1 MPTWQPIPEAADL
14 PPNASTTI
22 TVNGTDI
29 ALCRDDQR
37 YYALSNRCP
46 HRQGQIGDGRV
57 ENGRAICPL
66 HGWDFDLTTG
76 VSPYDPNDRLDT
88 YPLRQSTA
96 PNGAVDVAID
106 ADAVPPT
113 PTSGFLRD
121 YQGRWR
127 RFTDDVESNYQ
138 TLHGFARYGRGAVES
153 MRTTRPVPNFDDVL
167 FRPGQ
172 LARLP
177 LLQDEPVS
185 LALQLGG
192 SCERPLN
199 LAMPLLIS
207 HMSFGALSAEAKVAL
222 ARASAQA
229 GIAIGSGEGG
239 LLPAEREHADQYI
252 LEMASGYFGWTEDN
266 IRQADAIEIKSGQAA
281 KAGSGGLLPAD
292 KVTAEIA
299 AVRGLPPGQAAHSPA
314 RFPDISTVQDLIR
327 RVDEIRA
334 LNPGKPVGIK
344 LAASKLE
351 DDLDVALQ
359 AAPDWIT
366 IDGRPGG
373 TGAAPLHLKDHV
385 GMPTIYAIDRAR
397 RFFDAHRVRDCQL
410 IATGGLRTPADFAKA
425 LALGADAVAIATS
438 AVIAIG
444 CQQYRACHTGNCPVG
459 IATQRTDLRARFDG
473 DRASTM
479 ANNYFDVIRDQLE
492 DYCRVLGKPDIRTLS
507 PHDLLTTDS
516 EISSH
521 TAIEHA

>member
-266 IRQADAIEIKSGQAA
+266 IRQADAIEIKIGQAA

-292 KVTAEIA
+292 KVTPEIA

-359 AAPDWIT
+359 AAPAALL
-366 IDGRPGG
+366 
-373 TGAAPLHLKDHV
+373 AAPGLV
-385 GMPTIYAIDRAR
+385 
-397 RFFDAHRVRDCQL
+397 FFLV
-410 IATGGLRTPADFAKA
+410 
-425 LALGADAVAIATS
+425 VAI
-438 AVIAIG
+438 
-444 CQQYRACHTGNCPVG
+444 
-459 IATQRTDLRARFDG
+459 RFPSN
-473 DRASTM
+473 RNKLAS
-479 ANNYFDVIRDQLE
+479 
-492 DYCRVLGKPDIRTLS
+492 
-507 PHDLLTTDS
+507 
-516 EISSH
+516 
-521 TAIEHA
+521 